1 MVNKT
6 HIEKNG
12 RKTQKLIESRNPFK
26 IFHQNIRGLK
36 SKVDELTIALLSDHP
51 HIMCLTEHHL
61 KNYEINNLPI
71 DHFKL
76 GSKYCRQESK
86 DGGVCIFVHNELE
99 FSSISL
105 DKYCKE
111 KDIEVCAV
119 RINIIQIQLFILTVY
134 KSPSGNFSN
143 FLKNL
148 DNILNTWYN
157 NKTIFVIC
165 GDANMNYL
173 ENGKKRQQLDALL
186 QTYNI
191 IGTVWFP
198 TRKINGSS
206 TAIDNIFI
214 TKTTNH
220 TISPHINRLSDHDA
234 QILEIEN
241 TIVKKLSNNIFI
253 RRDINDQS
261 IQTFNLLLSYE
272 NWEEV
277 FMEDE
282 SNVSFN
288 KFLNI
293 YLRVFQGC
301 FTKKKM
307 Q

>member
-1 MVNKT
+1 
-6 HIEKNG
+6 
-12 RKTQKLIESRNPFK
+12 
-26 IFHQNIRGLK
+26 
-36 SKVDELTIALLSDHP
+36 
-51 HIMCLTEHHL
+51 
-61 KNYEINNLPI
+61 
-71 DHFKL
+71 
-76 GSKYCRQESK
+76 
-86 DGGVCIFVHNELE
+86 
-99 FSSISL
+99 
-105 DKYCKE
+105 
-111 KDIEVCAV
+111 
-119 RINIIQIQLFILTVY
+119 VY
-134 KSPSGNFSN
+134 RSPSGNFSN

-165 GDANMNYL
+165 GDTNINYL